1 MHGPLQTDSL
11 KHSNEY
17 QRLIYGQNFDDFS
30 KFPVCNDLRKLA
42 FRSGEGA
49 WIIQI
54 TRSNESFRR
63 KQTTRNVRF
72 HRNQTATKL
81 KHVSLPVISNK
92 EGRLSFHLQL
102 QLPFR
107 TLFRKREH
115 RPILW
120 HYGLSGT
127 LDWWFCQSR
136 FLVLPFPSEVNEN
149 PQKSFS
155 LIEPQTVT
163 W

>member
-1 MHGPLQTDSL
+1 MIFRNFPSAMISESWAEASFGFSEWRGTCKSL
-11 KHSNEY
+11 
-17 QRLIYGQNFDDFS
+17 
-30 KFPVCNDLRKLA
+30 LA
-42 FRSGEGA
+42 QGA

-72 HRNQTATKL
+72 HRYQTATKL
-81 KHVSLPVISNK
+81 KHVSLPMISNK

-107 TLFRKREH
+107 ALFRKREH

-120 HYGLSGT
+120 HYALSGT

-163 W
+163 R